1 MRLPAFLSVLRA
13 QRHRPVLLTGV
24 TSGYAAALALLIL
37 AALAQAWGVMSW
49 SWGFYLLVLLKLMTT
64 SLAWLGILRRRFE
77 VEASA
82 LNILASFLLFTA
94 AIHLTGGPPSPLVA
108 LYVIEVAVLAV
119 LANAAVATLGAVAA
133 LGLYVG
139 LLAAGA
145 LGFLAPPK
153 AWAGDPALGADVG
166 RIVGEVAIV
175 ALLLAATVAF
185 ASAARRRLRAR
196 ERVLEA
202 RANELVEANKLK
214 ALFTANVTHEL
225 RTPIHGILGLTE
237 LLEEEV
243 YGAIAD
249 KQRGALEGIR
259 YSAEGLLK
267 QIDDLLEIA
276 RAESGRMELSVSRFP
291 LADVIERVVS
301 TAAWMKGGKPLEIAS
316 EIPRDLPM
324 LESDRGKLVQILVNL
339 VSNAIKF
346 TPDGGRVRIEARA
359 LEAERVLLAV
369 EDTGVGIPSSE
380 RERIFEAFRQAEARG
395 AHKDGAARDY
405 GGVGLG
411 LSLVKRLAELL
422 GGQVRVDSTVG
433 RGSRFEV
440 ELPLRPLR

>member
-119 LANAAVATLGAVAA
+119 LANAAVATLGAAAA

-139 LLAAGA
+139 LLAGGA
-145 LGFLAPPK
+145 LGFIAPPE
-153 AWAGDPALGADVG
+153 AWAGDSARGADVG